1 MIDVMEGVIEAVAA
15 PKDIG
20 YQDRKGNP
28 ATFTKYSFK
37 MGNDLWYETT
47 SANQALSL
55 VRGEWIKFS
64 FEETQ
69 KGDFTNRRI
78 KDIFSELPEN
88 APQTPE
94 GSQSATQQGSQ
105 AQSVNWDRRAL
116 EIKWGQSVNLAAQY
130 MDGPEIAESKWPGYV
145 WEFAKVLFPMLIW
158 WEKEAVDGMIEQPKL
173 NEEGQREEELQ
184 NQSRLQEGNP
194 VLDKLIEGARTP
206 MNRGGGFA
214 EPPEAPEDI
223 QSYEDFRKAMVAANI
238 TDTMVNKFFNVRE
251 NEPASEAIESW
262 MSIDGSLWHEAFA
275 ELQGSV

>member
-1 MIDVMEGVIEAVAA
+1 MIDMMEGVIEAVAA

-37 MGNDLWYETT
+37 MGDDLWYETT

-55 VRGEWIKFS
+55 VRGEYIKFS
-64 FEETQ
+64 FEETFN
-69 KGDFTNRRI
+69 GDYTNRRV
-78 KDIFSELPEN
+78 KDIMSELPEN

-94 GSQSATQQGSQ
+94 GSHSATQQGSQ
-105 AQSVNWDRRAL
+105 AQPVNWDRRAL

-130 MDGPEIAESKWPGYV
+130 MNGPETPESKWPQYV
-145 WEFAKVLFPMLIW
+145 WQFAKVLFPQLIE
-158 WEKEAVDGMIEQPKL
+158 WEKEAVDGMMEKFKGIDFAKL
-173 NEEGQREEELQ
+173 NEEGQKEQELQ
-184 NQSRLQEGNP
+184 NAEAP
-194 VLDKLIEGARTP
+194 D
-206 MNRGGGFA
+206 GGFA

-223 QSYEDFRKAMVAANI
+223 QSYEDFRKAMVAAHI

-251 NEPASEAIESW
+251 NEPASEAIEAY